1 MKKAIFAVLSV
12 CLTAVLA
19 FCFVACTGE
28 GAAEGAATRPGTS
41 ADASG
46 GTGTATG
53 AEASAATGISTAEV
67 VATTDVAA
75 TTGAEDEPGE
85 GSTVGMTE
93 SYARGRESFHTVT
106 GFTLPELAGRELLAS
121 SDLRPGQHAAARF
134 AFSGTADDFAATVA
148 ALREEIGRDPATS
161 DQYGAAWEITVEFD
175 GALYIGRIG
184 VTSEPDGAGGATVRV
199 DYAVSEVLSSYRIA
213 REGFLSATGVQL
225 PLLPLIAA
233 DATPYTEGTKSY
245 RISLSG
251 GDGLGGGTVETLR
264 AFFSSLDGWTYDS
277 FARDGET
284 DKYFYTS
291 AEGDVIGVEWRREYE
306 GMGKTVAVYVSA
318 TLR

>member
-1 MKKAIFAVLSV
+1 MKKVIFAVLSV
-12 CLTAVLA
+12 CLTAALA
-19 FCFVACTGE
+19 FCLASCVG
-28 GAAEGAATRPGTS
+28 EGAATRSGTGDADVSDGTGIAPATGTS
-41 ADASG
+41 A
-46 GTGTATG
+46 T
-53 AEASAATGISTAEV
+53 TGISTAEV
-67 VATTDVAA
+67 AATTDVAA

-175 GALYIGRIG
+175 GALYVGRID
-184 VTSEPDGAGGATVRV
+184 VTSEPDGATVRV
-199 DYAVSEVLSSYRIA
+199 DYATAEVLPSYRIA

-225 PLLPLIAA
+225 PLLPGVAA
-233 DATPYTEGTKSY
+233 DAPPYTEGTKSY
-245 RISLSG
+245 RVSLSG

>member
-12 CLTAVLA
+12 CLTAALA
-19 FCFVACTGE
+19 FCLASCVGE
-28 GAAEGAATRPGTS
+28 DAATRPGTGD
-41 ADASG
+41 ADVSD
-46 GTGTATG
+46 GTGTAPATG
-53 AEASAATGISTAEV
+53 TSVATGISTAEV

-93 SYARGRESFHTVT
+93 SYARGRKSFHTVT
-106 GFTLPELAGRELLAS
+106 GFTLPLLAGRELLET
-121 SDLRPGQHAAARF
+121 SDLRPGQHAEARF
-134 AFSGTADDFAATVA
+134 VFSGTADDFAATVA

-199 DYAVSEVLSSYRIA
+199 DYATAEVLSSYRIA

-233 DATPYTEGTKSY
+233 DAPPYTEGTKSY
-245 RISLSG
+245 RVSLSG